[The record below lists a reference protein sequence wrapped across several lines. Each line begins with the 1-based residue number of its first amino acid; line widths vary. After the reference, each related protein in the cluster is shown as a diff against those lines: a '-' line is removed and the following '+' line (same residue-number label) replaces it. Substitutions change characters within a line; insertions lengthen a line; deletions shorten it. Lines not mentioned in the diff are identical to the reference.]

1 MARGR
6 DIDLSLLR
14 AGFRFLQYK
23 RRNFIYAE
31 GAQLAKRK
39 GKKLSRFLRM
49 ERAEGFSFFVGLI
62 IFLSLALRPKAYLRP
77 QSEAELAE
85 ILQKY
90 GDAGKIIAGGTGI
103 YELAN
108 RGLFSEVEAL
118 IDIAGLG
125 LSYVRR
131 EGDSLRIGA
140 ATTMTTLG
148 RAHQKEL
155 KEYSAIIDALNAIQP
170 LQVKN
175 VATIGG
181 AICSGLPFFDLPVA
195 LLSLGA
201 EVCIAPNERKAKL
214 SDFIQGYFSVDLQ
227 RGEFVKEIE
236 LRIEK
241 SKKTASAF
249 QKFGITHDDWAMI
262 NCGVSISLEADK
274 TVSSSTIFFGGGV
287 PDKPRRATNVEQ
299 ALLGLELGNFDE
311 EASKAR
317 IKQLF
322 EESLAKDLEPISDFR
337 ASSEYRLRLAK
348 VLGQRTCIQA
358 LKRIFSQ
365 VV

>member
-1 MARGR
+1 
-6 DIDLSLLR
+6 
-14 AGFRFLQYK
+14 
-23 RRNFIYAE
+23 
-31 GAQLAKRK
+31 
-39 GKKLSRFLRM
+39 
-49 ERAEGFSFFVGLI
+49 
-62 IFLSLALRPKAYLRP
+62 LSLALRPKAYLRP

-90 GDAGKIIAGGTGI
+90 GDAAKIIAGGTGI

-118 IDIAGLG
+118 IDIAGLD
-125 LSYVRR
+125 LSYVKR
-131 EGDSLRIGA
+131 EGNSLRIGA
-140 ATTMTTLG
+140 ATTMTSLG
-148 RAHQKEL
+148 RAHQEL
-155 KEYSAIIDALNAIQP
+155 KGYSAIIDALNAIQP

-181 AICSGLPFFDLPVA
+181 AICSALPFFDLPVA

-201 EVCIAPNERKAKL
+201 EVCIAPNERRVRL

-236 LRIEK
+236 LGIEK
-241 SKKTASAF
+241 GKKTASAF
-249 QKFGITHDDWAMI
+249 QKFGLTHDDWAMI

-274 TVSSSTIFFGGGV
+274 TVSSATIFFGGGV
-287 PDKPRRATNVEQ
+287 PDKPKRAPNMEQ
-299 ALLGLELGNFDE
+299 ALLGLELGNYDE
-311 EASKAR
+311 EEANNEAR

-337 ASSEYRLRLAK
+337 GSSEYRLRLAK
-348 VLGQRTCIQA
+348 VLGRRTCLQA

-365 VV
+365 